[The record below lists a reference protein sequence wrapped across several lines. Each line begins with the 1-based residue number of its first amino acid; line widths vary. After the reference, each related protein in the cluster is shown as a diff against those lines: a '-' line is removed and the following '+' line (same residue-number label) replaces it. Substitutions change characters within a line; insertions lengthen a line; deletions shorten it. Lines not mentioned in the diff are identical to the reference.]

1 MKDIQTISA
10 DYVQGSFQ
18 LLEHAGDRA
27 RASLYFARRVG
38 EEAEKENYLMAQ
50 WYYRASL
57 SEYKS
62 LFDVL
67 PADLRDINLDKIFNM
82 SPFKKE
88 MDSHPLITVLKKA
101 RDLAIHSTKFQGQ
114 GRHFHVIRC
123 DSSGQTPISYGAVF
137 FDPVKEDHIK
147 KEDRKYITE
156 EQITWFNKQSQ
167 GWPAHLLI
175 QEAIFQTSVPLRNFL
190 FVNCPDLHAEQP
202 TEEI

>member
-88 MDSHPLITVLKKA
+88 MDSHPNGASLSVASTV
-101 RDLAIHSTKFQGQ
+101 
-114 GRHFHVIRC
+114 
-123 DSSGQTPISYGAVF
+123 
-137 FDPVKEDHIK
+137 
-147 KEDRKYITE
+147 
-156 EQITWFNKQSQ
+156 
-167 GWPAHLLI
+167 
-175 QEAIFQTSVPLRNFL
+175 SVPMGNHLH
-190 FVNCPDLHAEQP
+190 FVSWCGHQLIIFRSALTTSRLASSRSLPDRSVGHRFI
-202 TEEI
+202 EIGYQSGALCLADFPLV